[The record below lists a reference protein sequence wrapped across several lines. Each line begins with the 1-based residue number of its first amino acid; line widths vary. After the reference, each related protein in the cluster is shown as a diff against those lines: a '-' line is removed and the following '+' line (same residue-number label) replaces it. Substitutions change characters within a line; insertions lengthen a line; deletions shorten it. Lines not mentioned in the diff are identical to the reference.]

1 MLMDLGSIFRGTS
14 KVMRS
19 SAWLAVLCGVLAL
32 FIATGP
38 CSAQQYYGAK
48 WGADELANTVIGNG
62 ISQGDYRFR
71 ATHGGTLAAVH
82 TFFICKNP
90 GYGAGTGGSYRVDL
104 ESDDGTAS
112 HFASG
117 KVLATTAENSPESLF
132 TTQTFSS
139 PATLVAGTL
148 YHVVYTN
155 KDANPS
161 ANYCS
166 LDMMWWGDPAPATAQ
181 PTVPNTDW
189 SHLYNQGTVSIPSWH
204 LRSEATPVDG
214 GNYMPTM
221 QLVYG
226 DGTVY
231 GNGYM
236 ESWIFSSRKTISGNN
251 QARETITA
259 VTGTQVVSSITV
271 RLRHDSGN
279 DPLRVTLRNSTG
291 VMESGAISAGSFVA
305 AGNAGDNWVTYH
317 FSAPRTLVAGDA
329 YQLVLSSPSSSAYS
343 IFPLRKG
350 ATHNFSA
357 PSYFADGFAQYSAD
371 GSSCN
376 NWPDENATPS
386 AEGDL
391 QFFFAVSTGNQ
402 VMPPTN
408 VTAAVQ

>member
-1 MLMDLGSIFRGTS
+1 MLMNLGSIFRGTG
-14 KVMRS
+14 KVMRF
-19 SAWLAVLCGVLAL
+19 SAFLAMICGLLGILCGGSSC
-32 FIATGP
+32 F
-38 CSAQQYYGAK
+38 AQQYYGAK

-71 ATHGGTLAAVH
+71 ATHSGTLAAVH

-104 ESDDGTAS
+104 ETDDGSAN

-117 KVLATTAENSPESLF
+117 TVLATTAENSPESLF
-132 TTQTFSS
+132 TTQTFSA

-166 LDMMWWGDPAPATAQ
+166 LDMMWWSDPAPATAQ
-181 PTVPNTDW
+181 PTVANTDW
-189 SHLYNQGTVSIPSWH
+189 SHLYNEGTVSNPVWH

-251 QARETITA
+251 EARETITA

-271 RLRHDSGN
+271 RLRHDSGS
-279 DPLRVTLRNSTG
+279 DPLTVTLRSSTG
-291 VMESGAISAGSFVA
+291 VIESGTIAAGSFVN
-305 AGNAGDNWVTYH
+305 AGNAGDNWVTYA
-317 FSAPRTLVAGDA
+317 FSAPHTLAAGNA
-329 YQLVLSSPSSSAYS
+329 YQLVLSAPSSSAYS
-343 IFPLRKG
+343 IFPIRKG
-350 ATHNFSA
+350 ATHNFNA
-357 PSYFADGFAQYSAD
+357 PAYFGDGFAQYSAD
-371 GSSCN
+371 GSSWN

-391 QFFFAVSTGNQ
+391 QFFFTLSNGNQ

-408 VTAAVQ
+408 VTAAAQ

>member
-1 MLMDLGSIFRGTS
+1 MLMDVGSTFRGTS
-14 KVMRS
+14 NVMRS
-19 SAWLAVLCGVLAL
+19 SAWLAILCGVVAL
-32 FIATGP
+32 FVAIDP
-38 CSAQQYYGAK
+38 CSAQQYYGVK

-71 ATHGGTLAAVH
+71 ATHSGTLAAVH

-104 ESDDGTAS
+104 ESDDGTAN

-117 KVLATTAENSPESLF
+117 NVLATTAENSPESLF

-189 SHLYNQGTVSIPSWH
+189 SHLYNQGTVSSPSWH

-259 VTGTQVVSSITV
+259 VTGTQVVSSVTV
-271 RLRHDSGN
+271 RLRHDSGS
-279 DPLRVTLRNSTG
+279 DPLTVTLRNSTG
-291 VMESGAISAGSFVA
+291 VIESGTITAGSFVA
-305 AGNAGDNWVTYH
+305 AGNAGDNWVTYT
-317 FSAPRTLVAGDA
+317 FSAPHTLAAGNA
-329 YQLVLSSPSSSAYS
+329 YQVVLSAPSSSAYS

-357 PSYFADGFAQYSAD
+357 PAYFGDGFAQYSAD
-371 GSSCN
+371 GSSWN

-391 QFFFAVSTGNQ
+391 QFFFTISTGNA
-402 VMPPTN
+402 VLPPTN
-408 VTAAVQ
+408 VAAAVQ